1 MVEPRIVLADNTG
14 LFTLDGTRTFVLGA
28 RWVAVI
34 DPGPDD
40 PMHLHR
46 VEKAV
51 RGAEGGVI
59 LLTHGHSDHS
69 AAAALLS
76 ERTGFEVAGA
86 GADLPRVLGDGDR
99 IRVDDGWVAAI
110 PTPGHAR
117 DHLAYLHGGDFFA
130 GDLLLGRGS
139 TTWVGE
145 YSGCLRDYLISLD
158 RVDRLAPRR
167 IFPAHGPVLEHP
179 RDAVERFRRHRLDRL
194 HQIRQVMVGSWWRPV
209 LEDEGPEALADQLV
223 GRIYGSGLEA
233 KSRIGAWWSIRAALE
248 YLELVPFPVSGA
260 PTQGGRALAPDS

>member
-1 MVEPRIVLADNTG
+1 
-14 LFTLDGTRTFVLGA
+14 
-28 RWVAVI
+28 
-34 DPGPDD
+34 
-40 PMHLHR
+40 
-46 VEKAV
+46 
-51 RGAEGGVI
+51 
-59 LLTHGHSDHS
+59 LTHGHSDHS

-76 ERTGFEVAGA
+76 DRTGFEVAGA
-86 GADLPRVLGDGDR
+86 GVDLPRVLGEGDR

-110 PTPGHAR
+110 ATPGHAR

-179 RDAVERFRRHRLDRL
+179 RDAVERFRRHRFDRL

-223 GRIYGSGLEA
+223 GRIYGSSLDA
-233 KSRIGAWWSIRAALE
+233 KSRTGAWWSIRAALE
-248 YLELVPFPVSGA
+248 YLDLVPFPSTGA
-260 PTQGGRALAPDS
+260 PTEGGRPLAPDS